1 MWINIFKNCS
11 LQTNNETP
19 DLGLND
25 LIRRNIFCI
34 LISSNIK
41 ILRFHAHK
49 HKIILFIY
57 DGRYVYNVYESL
69 RMHFPAYMDLLN
81 LS

>member
-1 MWINIFKNCS
+1 MWINIFKYCS
-11 LQTNNETP
+11 LQTNNETS

-25 LIRRNIFCI
+25 LIRRNIFCL

-41 ILRFHAHK
+41 ILPFHVHK

-57 DGRYVYNVYESL
+57 DGRYVYNVCKSL
-69 RMHFPAYMDLLN
+69 GINFLA
-81 LS
+81 